1 MYFVGVDVGID
12 PCHSERSET
21 EPKNL
26 RIIHLAQRTFGA
38 KILRLPPV
46 AQDDRSS
53 SGLRYSATL
62 PKREGLGTDS
72 STALRYAQND
82 ILFRGATGDA
92 FCGTMWASTLTD
104 SNGVRWYYRM
114 RL

>member
-1 MYFVGVDVGID
+1 MCFVGDDAHID

-53 SGLRYSATL
+53 SGLRYSATFS
-62 PKREGLGTDS
+62 KGEGLGTDS

-82 ILFRGATGDA
+82 ILFWGAAGNA
-92 FCGTMWASTLTD
+92 FCGSMWTSTPTG
-104 SNGVRWYYRM
+104 SNGVR
-114 RL
+114 

>member
-1 MYFVGVDVGID
+1 MYFVGADAHID

-26 RIIHLAQRTFGA
+26 RITHLAQQAFGA

-53 SGLRYSATL
+53 SGSRYSATF
-62 PKREGLGTDS
+62 PKGEGLGTDS
-72 STALRYAQND
+72 STTLRYAQND
-82 ILFRGATGDA
+82 MLFWGAAGDA
-92 FCGTMWASTLTD
+92 FCGTMWASPPTG

>member
-53 SGLRYSATL
+53 SGSRYSATFS
-62 PKREGLGTDS
+62 KGEGLGTDS
-72 STALRYAQND
+72 STSLRMTC
-82 ILFRGATGDA
+82 F
-92 FCGTMWASTLTD
+92 F
-104 SNGVRWYYRM
+104 GVRRGM
-114 RL
+114 LFAGRCGHRPLRVLMGCGGTIE